1 MAVAEFDFDGVVADE
16 VPGEDLYVFK
26 IFWLMAAVLGA
37 EDVFFADVFG
47 AGGVGSEIGGI
58 KIAFRKVVP

>member
-1 MAVAEFDFDGVVADE
+1 MIFDE